1 MMGGGKRE
9 EGIGKRAFRRL
20 RFPFYSFLISF
31 SLSGCHFGTFP
42 DPNDP
47 KLAGDAQPEVL
58 RRQVKGASDAL
69 FARQM
74 AGEISEKQFQDLLAQ
89 FSDDLLKST
98 PVESVDPDK
107 AWEYAEVYRTAR
119 KWKEAET
126 TYRIAVKAAKDDDR
140 RVNDSLFLAEA
151 LAQQGKIDE
160 AISSARSTFDTTGP
174 YKAPILYAVLYQI
187 VPGGKRKGKDAEL
200 ARLLEDAIRQSDLV
214 EVDESTESGKAF
226 KFALPHH
233 QHNARELAAKLY
245 LGVGKA
251 ADAERVLGGKLPTT
265 RI

>member
-1 MMGGGKRE
+1 MRGQGKRE
-9 EGIGKRAFRRL
+9 KGIGKRASRRL
-20 RFPFYSFLISF
+20 SFPFYFFLVPF

-47 KLAGDAQPEVL
+47 SLAGDAQPEVL

-69 FARQM
+69 FARRVS
-74 AGEISEKQFQDLLAQ
+74 GEITDQQYQDLLAKYT
-89 FSDDLLKST
+89 DELLKST
-98 PVESVDPDK
+98 EVESVDPSK
-107 AWEYAEVYRTAR
+107 AWEYGEVYRTAR
-119 KWKEAET
+119 KWKEAEVL
-126 TYRIAVKAAKDDDR
+126 YRAAVKAATDDDR

-151 LAQQGKIDE
+151 LAQEGKVEE
-160 AISSARSTFDTTGP
+160 AVTTARTTFNAAPT

-187 VPGGKRKGKDAEL
+187 VPGGQNKGKDAEL
-200 ARLLEDAIRQSDLV
+200 AHLLEDAIRQSDLV
-214 EVDESTESGKAF
+214 EVDATTESGKAF

-251 ADAERVLGGKLPTT
+251 VDAERVLGGKLPTM